1 MKRFHL
7 SSAILLTLTLLT
19 LPSCG
24 DNDDPVRA
32 DTSYVASLYHIPATI
47 LSGPQVPAQNTII
60 SISLAITPDSQSTR
74 LSSDGAS
81 STKMTQNSHS
91 SFQGVAENHSDL
103 ATTHLGLRAAG
114 SYNLY
119 EVQTI
124 SFDSEQGTAA
134 GETKSVNTI
143 PADPDQIFCHLMAP
157 TSDGTVDMYVF
168 ACRLLSSDLSKVILE
183 VNFSAPAQAL
193 SSKGPEMSVTNPT
206 VEEMAQSVANEI
218 AAGWQ
223 YYLTLGEEDGTSTS
237 HSVTGI
243 QRLGD
248 SALVMDIT
256 SASSAGDLFQSV
268 STTNSQ
274 QVVSVFQTAPAT
286 GTTVDFRNNTGQDM
300 DLYVKPFLTDGSA
313 SEQIIK
319 AWTACKWV
327 DWVKGCQITIGNG
340 KTITVPNP
348 TGAHL
353 NITSSLGGWPGLN
366 HTEIETNV
374 NNGEFSN
381 VDVSLVDGFNYNAY
395 IDKIVG
401 SVVTTIAGPT
411 NGAHDNKSVTGV
423 FPWGCSTC
431 AGGPGGAVQ
440 PDGNCKDGTESDP
453 KPVPCQIKIGAGTF
467 TVRATFSP

>member
-7 SSAILLTLTLLT
+7 SSAILLTLALLIF
-19 LPSCG
+19 PSCG
-24 DNDDPVRA
+24 DDDDTTRA
-32 DTSYVASLYHIPATI
+32 DTSYVVSLYHIPATI
-47 LSGPQVPAQNTII
+47 LSGPQVATQNMTR
-60 SISLAITPDSQSTR
+60 SVSLAIAPDSRATR

-81 STKMTQNSHS
+81 STKMIQNSHS
-91 SFQGVAENHSDL
+91 SFQGIAENHSNL
-103 ATTHLGLRAAG
+103 ATTYLGLRAPG

-124 SFDSEQGTAA
+124 SFNPEQGRATCD
-134 GETKSVNTI
+134 TKRVNTI
-143 PADPDQIFCHLMAP
+143 PAEPDQIFCHLMAP

-168 ACRLLSSDLSKVILE
+168 ACRLLFSDFSKIILE

-193 SSKGPEMSVTNPT
+193 SAKGPKMSVTNPT
-206 VEEMAQSVANEI
+206 VEKMAQSVANEI

-223 YYLTLGEEDGTSTS
+223 HYLTLGEEDGTSTS
-237 HSVTGI
+237 HPVTGI

-248 SALVMDIT
+248 SSLVMDLA
-256 SASSAGDLFQSV
+256 SASSVGDPLQSA

-274 QVVSVFQTAPAT
+274 QAVSVFQAAPAT
-286 GTTVDFRNNTGQDM
+286 GTTVAFRNNTGQDM
-300 DLYVKPFLTDGSA
+300 DLYVKPFLSDGSA

-319 AWTACKWV
+319 AWTACTWV
-327 DWVKGCQITIGNG
+327 DWVKGCQITIGKDN
-340 KTITVPNP
+340 TITVPNP

-381 VDVSLVDGFNYNAY
+381 VDVSLVDGFNYNAQ

-401 SVVTTIAGPT
+401 SAVTTIAGPT

-440 PDGNCKDGTESDP
+440 PDGDCKDGTESDP
-453 KPVPCQIKIGAGTF
+453 KPVPCQIKIGTGTF

>member
-1 MKRFHL
+1 
-7 SSAILLTLTLLT
+7 
-19 LPSCG
+19 
-24 DNDDPVRA
+24 
-32 DTSYVASLYHIPATI
+32 
-47 LSGPQVPAQNTII
+47 
-60 SISLAITPDSQSTR
+60 
-74 LSSDGAS
+74 
-81 STKMTQNSHS
+81 MTQNSHS

-103 ATTHLGLRAAG
+103 ATTHLGLRASG
-114 SYNLY
+114 GYNLY

-124 SFDSEQGTAA
+124 SFDSEQGTVA

-256 SASSAGDLFQSV
+256 SASSVGNPFQSV

-286 GTTVDFRNNTGQDM
+286 GTTVDFKNNTGQDM

-327 DWVKGCQITIGNG
+327 DWVKGCHITIGNG